1 MDIVLTELQQMG
13 GDVQIQ
19 SAIGLGTA
27 FEVRIPSNVSVN
39 GALLVAAAGESYAIP
54 LNGLIAVEQI
64 PVDDFFAAV
73 EEHTVLSVSD
83 VECEPTYLATLCQ
96 GVPLPDRSAWSK
108 FVPVIVAGSEDRH
121 MAIAIDNLEEAL

>member
-1 MDIVLTELQQMG
+1 MDIVLTELQQIG

-64 PVDDFFAAV
+64 PSALGDSTTVPLAAVLPRGGTDGPRLRLLALVFAA
-73 EEHTVLSVSD
+73 LGG
-83 VECEPTYLATLCQ
+83 LAWISGRIL
-96 GVPLPDRSAWSK
+96 RRA
-108 FVPVIVAGSEDRH
+108 
-121 MAIAIDNLEEAL
+121 